1 MRSSFLVRAGI
12 VVVTVAAVA
21 GCAKLGIGAKKN
33 PDEAITERQALMK
46 EQGAAM
52 RSISEKLKAGQ
63 IKEIASDADKLESTS
78 KRIPKLFPE
87 GSVNASTSRAKPE
100 IWQKWSE
107 FEGYAKSLQTKAAQ
121 LEDTAKSGNA
131 QATQTMVA
139 DLGKTTCGACHTAF
153 RGPEIKK

>member
-1 MRSSFLVRAGI
+1 MSSVLLRAG
-12 VVVTVAAVA
+12 VVVVAVAAVA
-21 GCAKLGIGAKKN
+21 GCAKLGMGKMN
-33 PDEAITERQALMK
+33 PDEAITQRQALMK

-52 RSISEKLKAGQ
+52 QSISNKLKAGQ
-63 IKEIASDADKLESTS
+63 IQAIAADADKLQETS

-87 GSVNASTSRAKPE
+87 GSVNANTSRAKPE
-100 IWQKWSE
+100 IWQKRSE
-107 FEGYAKSLQTKAAQ
+107 FEGYAKSLNTKAGE
-121 LEDTAKSGNA
+121 LEATAKTGNA

>member
-1 MRSSFLVRAGI
+1 MSSFLLRAG
-12 VVVTVAAVA
+12 VVVMAVA
-21 GCAKLGIGAKKN
+21 VVTGCAKLGMGKMN
-33 PDEAITERQALMK
+33 PDEAITQRQALMK

-63 IKEIASDADKLESTS
+63 VQAVAADADKLESTS
-78 KRIPKLFPE
+78 RRIPKLFPE

-107 FEGYAKSLQTKAAQ
+107 FEGYAKSLQTKAKQ

-131 QATQTMVA
+131 QATQTMA
-139 DLGKTTCGACHTAF
+139 AELGKTTCGACHTAF

>member
-1 MRSSFLVRAGI
+1 MSSFLFRAG
-12 VVVTVAAVA
+12 VVVVAVAAVT
-21 GCAKLGIGAKKN
+21 GCARMGIGKMN
-33 PDEAITERQALMK
+33 PDEAITQRQALMK

-63 IKEIASDADKLESTS
+63 TEGIAAEADKLESTS

-107 FEGYAKSLQTKAAQ
+107 FEGYAKSLQTKAGQ
-121 LEDTAKSGNA
+121 LAATAKTGNL
-131 QATQTMVA
+131 QSTQTMVA